1 MVDEYELKYGP
12 VDDRS
17 IFNGEIIVPPHLK
30 NQTNSRSTRIHGGL
44 LGSLNR
50 SRTFLNLPTN
60 LNSRESLIHGSVPD
74 LSRSIPNTPNTNHKS
89 QPDFSI
95 ENIDE
100 DEKVVSNLKLS
111 FNGRIKQMAG
121 SSSSKNLRRGS
132 DDLPPTGHRNSRNNI
147 IGTAGKMSTTNHHN
161 RNNSEPNNK
170 YAPNRAQIK
179 KPTTIFEGI
188 NNRNSQNYDKTKRLS
203 ASLHNIHKINQ
214 TEKIQE
220 KVQSPSKWGDI
231 RGSNAYSDG
240 FSVGSLSTYTIPRAS
255 LNNQRINLQGTSA
268 SADVLNDDDDVGVD
282 DSAA

>member
-30 NQTNSRSTRIHGGL
+30 NQTNNRSTRIHGGL

-60 LNSRESLIHGSVPD
+60 LNSRDSLIHGSVPD
-74 LSRSIPNTPNTNHKS
+74 LSRSVPNTPNSNHKS

-111 FNGRIKQMAG
+111 FNGRIKQMTG
-121 SSSSKNLRRGS
+121 SRRGS
-132 DDLPPTGHRNSRNNI
+132 DDLPPSGHRNSKNI
-147 IGTAGKMSTTNHHN
+147 VIGSTGRMSTTNHHN

-170 YAPNRAQIK
+170 YVAMRGQIK

-188 NNRNSQNYDKTKRLS
+188 SNRNSQNYDKTKRLS
-203 ASLHNIHKINQ
+203 ASLHNIHKLNQ
-214 TEKIQE
+214 TEKTQE
-220 KVQSPSKWGDI
+220 KIQSPSKWGDI
-231 RGSNAYSDG
+231 RGSNAYSEG

-268 SADVLNDDDDVGVD
+268 SADILNDDDIGVD

>member
-17 IFNGEIIVPPHLK
+17 IFDGEIIVPPHLK
-30 NQTNSRSTRIHGGL
+30 NQTINRSTRIHGGL

-74 LSRSIPNTPNTNHKS
+74 LSRSVPNTPNTNHKT

-95 ENIDE
+95 QESVIVDGE
-100 DEKVVSNLKLS
+100 ESPKVVSNLKLS
-111 FNGRIKQMAG
+111 FNGRVKQMAAG
-121 SSSSKNLRRGS
+121 NSKNLRRGS
-132 DDLPPTGHRNSRNNI
+132 DDLPPTGQRRNNV
-147 IGTAGKMSTTNHHN
+147 IGTSGKMQSVHH

-170 YAPNRAQIK
+170 FVPIRTQIK

-188 NNRNSQNYDKTKRLS
+188 SNRNSQNYDKTKRLS
-203 ASLHNIHKINQ
+203 ASLHNIHKLNQ
-214 TEKIQE
+214 TEKQQQQE
-220 KVQSPSKWGDI
+220 KITSPSKWGDI
-231 RGSNAYSDG
+231 RGSNAYSEG

-255 LNNQRINLQGTSA
+255 LNNQRINLHGA
-268 SADVLNDDDDVGVD
+268 SGSVDILNDDVGVD

>member
-12 VDDRS
+12 VEDRS
-17 IFNGEIIVPPHLK
+17 IFDGEIIVPPHLK
-30 NQTNSRSTRIHGGL
+30 NLTNNRSTRIHGGL

-74 LSRSIPNTPNTNHKS
+74 LSRSVPNTPNTNHKS

-95 ENIDE
+95 ENIGE
-100 DEKVVSNLKLS
+100 EKVVSNLKLS
-111 FNGRIKQMAG
+111 FNGRVKQMAAG
-121 SSSSKNLRRGS
+121 GSKNIRRGS
-132 DDLPPTGHRNSRNNI
+132 DDLPPSGQRSSRNVV
-147 IGTAGKMSTTNHHN
+147 GTSGKMPAANQHHN

-170 YAPNRAQIK
+170 YVPIRAQIK

-188 NNRNSQNYDKTKRLS
+188 SNRSSQNYDKSKRLS
-203 ASLHNIHKINQ
+203 ASLHNIHKLNQ
-214 TEKIQE
+214 TEKIPE

-231 RGSNAYSDG
+231 RGSNAYSES

-255 LNNQRINLQGTSA
+255 LNNQRINLQGNSA
-268 SADVLNDDDDVGVD
+268 SADILNDDGGVD

>member
-17 IFNGEIIVPPHLK
+17 IFNGEIIVPQHLK
-30 NQTNSRSTRIHGGL
+30 NQINSRSTRIHGGL

-74 LSRSIPNTPNTNHKS
+74 LSRSLPNTPNTNHKS

-100 DEKVVSNLKLS
+100 DQKVVSNLKLS
-111 FNGRIKQMAG
+111 FNGRVKQMAAG
-121 SSSSKNLRRGS
+121 SSKNLRRGS
-132 DDLPPTGHRNSRNNI
+132 DDLPPTGHRNSKNNI
-147 IGTAGKMSTTNHHN
+147 IGTTGKMSTTNHHN

-170 YAPNRAQIK
+170 YVPIRAQIK

-188 NNRNSQNYDKTKRLS
+188 SNRNSQNYDKTKRLS
-203 ASLHNIHKINQ
+203 ASLHNIHKLNQ

-220 KVQSPSKWGDI
+220 KIQSPSKWGDI
-231 RGSNAYSDG
+231 RGSNAYSEG

-255 LNNQRINLQGTSA
+255 LNNQRINLEGTTSTSA
-268 SADVLNDDDDVGVD
+268 DILNDDDVGVD

>member
-17 IFNGEIIVPPHLK
+17 IFDGEIIVPPHLK
-30 NQTNSRSTRIHGGL
+30 NQTINRSTRIHGGL

-74 LSRSIPNTPNTNHKS
+74 LSRSLPNTPNTNHKS

-95 ENIDE
+95 EESNE
-100 DEKVVSNLKLS
+100 ESVKVVSNLKSS
-111 FNGRIKQMAG
+111 FNGRVKQMAAG
-121 SSSSKNLRRGS
+121 SSKNLRRGS
-132 DDLPPTGHRNSRNNI
+132 DDLPPTGQRRNNV
-147 IGTAGKMSTTNHHN
+147 IGISGKMSTANHHN
-161 RNNSEPNNK
+161 RNYSEPNNK
-170 YAPNRAQIK
+170 YVPVRTQIK

-188 NNRNSQNYDKTKRLS
+188 SNRSSQNYDKTKRLS
-203 ASLHNIHKINQ
+203 ASLHNIHKLNQ
-214 TEKIQE
+214 TEKQQQE
-220 KVQSPSKWGDI
+220 KITSPSKWGDI
-231 RGSNAYSDG
+231 RGSNAYSEG

-255 LNNQRINLQGTSA
+255 LNNQRINLQGASTSV
-268 SADVLNDDDDVGVD
+268 DILNDDVGVD